1 MSTVLRTEKVCK
13 SFGEQQVLHEVDLEI
28 YKGDFVS
35 IVGSSGSG
43 KSTLLTILGGIDR
56 PTSGKVYLG
65 DECISS
71 AGEKQL
77 AVLRRT
83 KIGFVFQFFNL
94 APYLTA
100 EENVLLPIM
109 LSGRVT
115 AEQRKKA
122 ADLMEYLGI
131 ADCAKKLPG
140 KMSGGEQQRV
150 AIARGLVFDPEVIL
164 LDEPTGN
171 LDSKSSL
178 EIMRL
183 LKRINS
189 EMSATIVQVTHS
201 EFNAA
206 FGNRIIAIKD
216 GKINA
221 LEVSDLGTDSCFST
235 GKGVAAVADPEP
247 ERTEEN
253 TAENT
258 SENAVENI
266 VENVMGN
273 VTESHENDTENTD

>member
-247 ERTEEN
+247 ERTAEN
-253 TAENT
+253 TA
-258 SENAVENI
+258 ENAVENI

>member
-247 ERTEEN
+247 ERT
-253 TAENT
+253 AENT
-258 SENAVENI
+258 VENI
-266 VENVMGN
+266 VGNVMVN

>member
-247 ERTEEN
+247 ERT
-253 TAENT
+253 AEI
-258 SENAVENI
+258 AVENI
-266 VENVMGN
+266 VGNVMVN

>member
-247 ERTEEN
+247 ERT
-253 TAENT
+253 AENT
-258 SENAVENI
+258 VENI
-266 VENVMGN
+266 VENVMVN
-273 VTESHENDTENTD
+273 VTESHENDTESTD

>member
-247 ERTEEN
+247 ERT
-253 TAENT
+253 AENT
-258 SENAVENI
+258 VENI

-273 VTESHENDTENTD
+273 VIESHENDTENMN

>member
-183 LKRINS
+183 LKRINI

-247 ERTEEN
+247 ERT
-253 TAENT
+253 A
-258 SENAVENI
+258 ENAVENI

-273 VTESHENDTENTD
+273 VIESHENDTENTD

>member
-1 MSTVLRTEKVCK
+1 MNEVLRAENIVKE
-13 SFGEQQVLHEVDLEI
+13 FGSQRVLNGVSLTIDR
-28 YKGDFVS
+28 GDFVS

-122 ADLMEYLGI
+122 VDLMEYLGI

-235 GKGVAAVADPEP
+235 GKGVAAVADPAP
-247 ERTEEN
+247 ERTAEN
-253 TAENT
+253 TAEN
-258 SENAVENI
+258 SVENI
-266 VENVMGN
+266 EENVMVN
-273 VTESHENDTENTD
+273 VAESHENDTENMN

>member
-247 ERTEEN
+247 ERT
-253 TAENT
+253 AENT
-258 SENAVENI
+258 VENI
-266 VENVMGN
+266 VGNVMGN

>member
-122 ADLMEYLGI
+122 VDLMEYLGI

-247 ERTEEN
+247 ERT
-253 TAENT
+253 AENT
-258 SENAVENI
+258 VENI

>member
-247 ERTEEN
+247 ERT
-253 TAENT
+253 AEIT
-258 SENAVENI
+258 VENI
-266 VENVMGN
+266 VENVMVN

>member
-247 ERTEEN
+247 ERTAEN

-258 SENAVENI
+258 VENI
-266 VENVMGN
+266 VENTMGN

>member
-115 AEQRKKA
+115 AEQHKKA

-247 ERTEEN
+247 ERT
-253 TAENT
+253 AENT
-258 SENAVENI
+258 VENI

>member
-247 ERTEEN
+247 ERTAEN

-258 SENAVENI
+258 VENI

>member
-1 MSTVLRTEKVCK
+1 MTAVLRTEKVCK
-13 SFGEQQVLHEVDLEI
+13 SFGEQQVLHEVDLQI
-28 YKGDFVS
+28 DKGDFVS

-56 PTSGKVYLG
+56 PTSGKVFLG
-65 DECISS
+65 EEEIAS
-71 AGEKQL
+71 ASEKRL

-115 AEQRKKA
+115 AEHRKKA

-131 ADCAKKLPG
+131 ADCAKKMPG

-150 AIARGLVFDPEVIL
+150 AIARGLIFDPEVIL

-178 EIMRL
+178 EIMKL
-183 LKRINS
+183 LKRINE
-189 EMSATIVQVTHS
+189 EMYATIVQVTHS
-201 EFNAA
+201 EYNAG

-216 GKINA
+216 GAVKETA
-221 LEVSDLGTDSCFST
+221 VSERNGNRQSADTQIPE
-235 GKGVAAVADPEP
+235 GK
-247 ERTEEN
+247 
-253 TAENT
+253 
-258 SENAVENI
+258 
-266 VENVMGN
+266 
-273 VTESHENDTENTD
+273 

>member
-1 MSTVLRTEKVCK
+1 MTAVLRTEKVCK
-13 SFGEQQVLHEVDLEI
+13 SFGEQQVLHEVDLQI
-28 YKGDFVS
+28 DKGDFVS

-56 PTSGKVYLG
+56 PTSGKVFLG
-65 DECISS
+65 EEEIAS
-71 AGEKQL
+71 ASEKRL

-115 AEQRKKA
+115 AEHRKKA
-122 ADLMEYLGI
+122 AGLMEYLGI
-131 ADCAKKLPG
+131 ADCAKKMPG

-150 AIARGLVFDPEVIL
+150 AIARGLIFDPEVIL

-178 EIMRL
+178 EIMKL
-183 LKRINS
+183 LKRINE

-201 EFNAA
+201 EYNAG

-216 GKINA
+216 GAVNETA
-221 LEVSDLGTDSCFST
+221 VSERNGNRQSADTQIPE
-235 GKGVAAVADPEP
+235 GK
-247 ERTEEN
+247 
-253 TAENT
+253 
-258 SENAVENI
+258 
-266 VENVMGN
+266 
-273 VTESHENDTENTD
+273 

>member
-1 MSTVLRTEKVCK
+1 
-13 SFGEQQVLHEVDLEI
+13 
-28 YKGDFVS
+28 
-35 IVGSSGSG
+35 
-43 KSTLLTILGGIDR
+43 
-56 PTSGKVYLG
+56 
-65 DECISS
+65 
-71 AGEKQL
+71 
-77 AVLRRT
+77 
-83 KIGFVFQFFNL
+83 
-94 APYLTA
+94 
-100 EENVLLPIM
+100 
-109 LSGRVT
+109 
-115 AEQRKKA
+115 
-122 ADLMEYLGI
+122 MEYLGI

-247 ERTEEN
+247 ERTAEN
-253 TAENT
+253 TAEN
-258 SENAVENI
+258 I
-266 VENVMGN
+266 VGNVMVN

>member
-247 ERTEEN
+247 ERT
-253 TAENT
+253 AENT
-258 SENAVENI
+258 VENI

-273 VTESHENDTENTD
+273 VTESHENDTENSD

>member
-247 ERTEEN
+247 ERTAEN

-258 SENAVENI
+258 VENIVENI

>member
-273 VTESHENDTENTD
+273 VTESHENDTENAD